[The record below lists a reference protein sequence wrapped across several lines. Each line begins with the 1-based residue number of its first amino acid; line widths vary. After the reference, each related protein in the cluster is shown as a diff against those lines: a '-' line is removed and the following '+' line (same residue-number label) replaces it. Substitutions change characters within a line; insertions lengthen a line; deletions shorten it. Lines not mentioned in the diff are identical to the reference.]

1 MIGQQHYEGAIVEAA
16 LAEIIKEPRKLAVR
30 VSHFAVVQ
38 ASGVLTVERLRRIIR
53 TVGIVEMQPDEERPG
68 R

>member
-1 MIGQQHYEGAIVEAA
+1 MIRQQYDEGAIVQAA

-30 VSHFAVVQ
+30 IRHFAVVQ

-53 TVGIVEMQPDEERPG
+53 TVRVVEM
-68 R
+68 